1 MNPLTKI
8 VVLVDGRN
16 NVGMEIARER
26 GSKLDSL
33 HTGCRD
39 RAQQTTERRRSLEA
53 YQAVI
58 GLWSVT
64 VYVLPD
70 QVNFA
75 IAVQSQFVYFCDNV
89 GRQPALLTTA

>member
-16 NVGMEIARER
+16 NVAMEIARER
-26 GSKLDSL
+26 SSKLDSL

-39 RAQQTTERRRSLEA
+39 RAQQTTERRRSLEV
-53 YQAVI
+53 QAVI

-75 IAVQSQFVYFCDNV
+75 IAVQSQFIYFRNDV